1 MKLDDAEFLRCVEC
15 GREQAVD
22 ERGWR
27 AYLTTDEHEPAKALV
42 YCPECAEREFGVNLL
57 DAGD

>member
-1 MKLDDAEFLRCVEC
+1 VKPDDAEFLRCVEC

-27 AYLTTDEHEPAKALV
+27 AYLTTDEDEPAAAVV
-42 YCPECAEREFGVNLL
+42 YCPERATREFG
-57 DAGD
+57 GD